1 MGEKLGKIAK
11 ENEMPAQQQPYP
23 PQPVGVPPQYQ
34 QPPYPYPPQQAYPY
48 AYPQQPMPAI
58 QGDLFKMEKITQD
71 KKDFIM
77 LEIIVEEKFVRG
89 FKLGKI
95 MVIQ

>member
-1 MGEKLGKIAK
+1 
-11 ENEMPAQQQPYP
+11 
-23 PQPVGVPPQYQ
+23 
-34 QPPYPYPPQQAYPY
+34 
-48 AYPQQPMPAI
+48 MPAI

-89 FKLGKI
+89 FKLGKV
-95 MVIQ
+95 MVMQ